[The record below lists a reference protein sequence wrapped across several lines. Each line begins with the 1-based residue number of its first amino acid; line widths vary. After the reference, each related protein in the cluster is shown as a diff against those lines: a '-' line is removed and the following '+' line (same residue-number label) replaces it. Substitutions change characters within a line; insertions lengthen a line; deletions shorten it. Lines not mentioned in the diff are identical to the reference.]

1 MKKKHKFNIL
11 SQFLLILIFLFNIQI
26 TFSQNTV
33 KLIDSKLNRGKS
45 QLIPVLG
52 NLNLLNI
59 NSTDIIDFD
68 FQFDSRLLFFDNI
81 VTNSN
86 TFFDKYNALKVT
98 NSKEFPNQSQ
108 ISASFIGKNENYTS
122 NSNLDTLFYLSLEAL
137 VGPDSIAYITP
148 KLLNKNNII
157 VTDTTFTHGRFEIG
171 FPIFDI
177 EKESIGLFYP
187 NPFSYNSEIIFTLIK
202 DSPISFAI
210 YSADGKL
217 VSKFPNNENS
227 VKYQFTDN
235 NNQVIDFNG
244 NYSLGKGKYKLSIVP
259 DSFIFSSGGYYVFI
273 SLNGNIFKTNFVYQ
287 K

>member
-157 VTDTTFTHGRFEIG
+157 VTDTTFTQGRFEIG

-244 NYSLGKGKYKLSIVP
+244 NYSLVKGKYKLSILP

>member
-98 NSKEFPNQSQ
+98 NSKVFPNQSQ

-157 VTDTTFTHGRFEIG
+157 VTDRI
-171 FPIFDI
+171 
-177 EKESIGLFYP
+177 
-187 NPFSYNSEIIFTLIK
+187 
-202 DSPISFAI
+202 
-210 YSADGKL
+210 
-217 VSKFPNNENS
+217 VSN
-227 VKYQFTDN
+227 
-235 NNQVIDFNG
+235 DF
-244 NYSLGKGKYKLSIVP
+244 
-259 DSFIFSSGGYYVFI
+259 
-273 SLNGNIFKTNFVYQ
+273 
-287 K
+287 

>member
-157 VTDTTFTHGRFEIG
+157 VTDTTFTQGRFEIG

-187 NPFSYNSEIIFTLIK
+187 NPFSYNSEIIITLIK

-235 NNQVIDFNG
+235 NNQVIDFND
-244 NYSLGKGKYKLSIVP
+244 NYSLGKGKYKLSILP
-259 DSFIFSSGGYYVFI
+259 DSFNFSSGGYYVFI

>member
-1 MKKKHKFNIL
+1 MKIKHKFNIL
-11 SQFLLILIFLFNIQI
+11 SQFVLILIFLFNLQI

-45 QLIPVLG
+45 QLIPVIG

-86 TFFDKYNALKVT
+86 TFFDKFNALKVT
-98 NSKEFPNQSQ
+98 NSKDFPNESL

-122 NSNLDTLFYLSLEAL
+122 NSNLDTLFYLSVEAL
-137 VGPDSIAYITP
+137 VGPDSIAYIIP
-148 KLLNKNNII
+148 KLLNKNNTI
-157 VTDTTFTHGRFEIG
+157 VTDTTFTQGRFGIG

-202 DSPISFAI
+202 ESPISFAI

-227 VKYQFTDN
+227 VKYQFTDS

-244 NYSLGKGKYKLSIVP
+244 NYSLGKGKYKLSILP
-259 DSFIFSSGGYYVFI
+259 DSFNFSSGGYYVFI
-273 SLNGNIFKTNFVYQ
+273 SLNGNIFKTNFIYQ